1 MAEKITFSKKLND
14 SVQIGDELYYTN
26 ISTGTPNPTT
36 PFLLGAITD
45 KGEKWVEVNT
55 LISLVNTS
63 DLFFMFKKPIAEN
76 VSSLKGYYA
85 ETTFTN
91 NSTEKQELFT
101 VGSEITI
108 SSK

>member
-1 MAEKITFSKKLND
+1 MADKIYFSKKLND

-26 ISTGTPNPTT
+26 ISTGTPVP
-36 PFLLGAITD
+36 PSPISLGTIID

-55 LISLVNTS
+55 LIPLVNTS
-63 DLFFMFKKPIAEN
+63 DLFFMFKKPVAEN